1 MKKKKYLFGIII
13 LGILFVLM
21 EVTKYDDV
29 IKITNDVEFAVKEN
43 NITVFEEI
51 ENLRKKY
58 NNNDIVGQIE
68 ILNTDFK
75 EPLLQSKDNNY
86 YLRRSPYKNYD
97 VNGSIFLD
105 YRTKVNDR
113 KLIVYGHHDAYLD
126 MPFDILENY
135 YNYDYMK
142 NHKYVQIKTYDNKI
156 RKYELFSIYIEP
168 KDFSYMKVDLDP
180 SSYNE
185 HLKYLKN
192 KSMYNVDT
200 NINDNDNILILQTCS
215 THKDY
220 QKYSK
225 KYLILAFKEVK

>member
-68 ILNTDFK
+68 VLNTDFK

-113 KLIVYGHHDAYLD
+113 KLIVYGHNDAYLD

-135 YNYDYMK
+135 YNYDYLK

-156 RKYELFSIYIEP
+156 RKYE
-168 KDFSYMKVDLDP
+168 
-180 SSYNE
+180 
-185 HLKYLKN
+185 
-192 KSMYNVDT
+192 
-200 NINDNDNILILQTCS
+200 
-215 THKDY
+215 
-220 QKYSK
+220 
-225 KYLILAFKEVK
+225 

>member
-68 ILNTDFK
+68 VLNTDFK

-113 KLIVYGHHDAYLD
+113 
-126 MPFDILENY
+126 
-135 YNYDYMK
+135 
-142 NHKYVQIKTYDNKI
+142 
-156 RKYELFSIYIEP
+156 
-168 KDFSYMKVDLDP
+168 
-180 SSYNE
+180 
-185 HLKYLKN
+185 
-192 KSMYNVDT
+192 
-200 NINDNDNILILQTCS
+200 
-215 THKDY
+215 
-220 QKYSK
+220 
-225 KYLILAFKEVK
+225 